1 MNGMRIPDGLANA
14 LRDEAIVADRLDTDG
29 ARLREEFLSMPALC
43 LTVEQ
48 VARLLHVPV
57 VGAAQLLA
65 ALEHD
70 GMLTRTASRRYRLAE
85 PFTHVE

>member
-1 MNGMRIPDGLANA
+1 MKVMRLPDGSAFDA
-14 LRDEAIVADRLDTDG
+14 LRDEATMADRLDSDI

-57 VGAAQLLA
+57 VDASQLLA
-65 ALEHD
+65 ALEHE
-70 GMLTRTASRRYRLAE
+70 GFLIRAAGRRYRLAD
-85 PFTHVE
+85 PFIC

>member
-1 MNGMRIPDGLANA
+1 MKAIQAVEGSAYDARRGNAIFGDRIDI
-14 LRDEAIVADRLDTDG
+14 DS

-48 VARLLHVPV
+48 VARLLHLPV

-65 ALEHD
+65 DLERD
-70 GMLTRTASRRYRLAE
+70 GFVIRTPSRRYRLAE
-85 PFTHVE
+85 PFTC

>member
-1 MNGMRIPDGLANA
+1 MKAMRVPDGSACDA
-14 LRDEAIVADRLDTDG
+14 LRDEATMADRLDTDS

-43 LTVEQ
+43 LTVER

-57 VGAAQLLA
+57 VGASQLLA

-70 GMLTRTASRRYRLAE
+70 CFLMRTASRRYRLAE
-85 PFTHVE
+85 PFTH